1 MIVCKRP
8 VAPDDHLQELC
19 PSRTTTTTTNR
30 VKGGVTRVT
39 GVMGQKEEREEKKGG
54 GEEIVEGKIAADG
67 TGSNRLQVDR
77 IKIKSFFCNKSGCPL
92 AF

>member
-1 MIVCKRP
+1 
-8 VAPDDHLQELC
+8 
-19 PSRTTTTTTNR
+19 
-30 VKGGVTRVT
+30 
-39 GVMGQKEEREEKKGG
+39 MGQKEEREEKKGG

-67 TGSNRLQVDR
+67 TGSNRLQEVLVDL

>member
-8 VAPDDHLQELC
+8 VAPDDHLQEAG
-19 PSRTTTTTTNR
+19 PR
-30 VKGGVTRVT
+30 
-39 GVMGQKEEREEKKGG
+39 KEEMEENKGG
-54 GEEIVEGKIAADG
+54 GEEIVEEKVGADG
-67 TGSNRLQVDR
+67 TGSNRPQEVLVDR

>member
-8 VAPDDHLQELC
+8 VAPDDHLQEAD
-19 PSRTTTTTTNR
+19 P
-30 VKGGVTRVT
+30 
-39 GVMGQKEEREEKKGG
+39 QKEEREEKKGG

-67 TGSNRLQVDR
+67 TGSNRLQEVLVDL

-92 AF
+92 AFYCS